1 MIQWKDRKLRTGMI
15 RVILTCW
22 IVPYIVVSSV
32 LMLFFDR
39 YSHQQIGQTVCSSL
53 ENAAMIIEEK
63 INAAIE
69 TSRQASYDGVIK
81 KSYEQYLKDGDEN
94 AMHRKVTE
102 YLNKTYKYSR
112 TISNTIL
119 LYAEDMEMEYYT
131 YSNVAGA
138 TYASIDEF
146 RNNTAQAVRQA
157 ASDLDTRTRLIDID
171 GHLYVVRNIV
181 RSNYEPFATLVME
194 VNKDRLLESADSII
208 WQKDGILLLDGQ
220 IIRRIPAKMDD
231 EHTGMLTRIADDETA
246 PGLLSELREDEPSA
260 YYDRKRASAVCALK
274 TNSQVLRLVYELD
287 RKQLLGE
294 TAAFLSVYIVGF
306 ILLIPLLIAVFSYL
320 YKNINQ
326 PVGALIKG
334 SEKILGG
341 EYGYRIDPFE
351 KNEEM
356 AQLVDTF
363 NHMSVN
369 LEESFKRIYVEEI
382 AERDATLK
390 ALQSQ
395 INPHFL
401 NNTLEIINWKARL
414 NGNEDVSEMIGA
426 LSVMMNATL
435 NRNNEMFITL
445 AEELSYVDAYLYIIR
460 ERFGSKFQFT
470 EEVDE
475 KLLNVK
481 IPRLIIQPIV
491 ENAVEHGGDAFGRIT
506 GQLRAEQDGSVLRI
520 TVENNGTLSEE
531 DRKKIDLLLSADRL
545 GESERLDRMSIG
557 IRNVNLRLRLIYG
570 EGSGLRIG
578 NDGNGHTVSCLELRG
593 IQI

>member
-94 AMHRKVTE
+94 AMHREVTE

-220 IIRRIPAKMDD
+220 IIRRIPAKM
-231 EHTGMLTRIADDETA
+231 L
-246 PGLLSELREDEPSA
+246 
-260 YYDRKRASAVCALK
+260 
-274 TNSQVLRLVYELD
+274 
-287 RKQLLGE
+287 
-294 TAAFLSVYIVGF
+294 
-306 ILLIPLLIAVFSYL
+306 
-320 YKNINQ
+320 
-326 PVGALIKG
+326 
-334 SEKILGG
+334 
-341 EYGYRIDPFE
+341 
-351 KNEEM
+351 
-356 AQLVDTF
+356 
-363 NHMSVN
+363 
-369 LEESFKRIYVEEI
+369 
-382 AERDATLK
+382 
-390 ALQSQ
+390 
-395 INPHFL
+395 
-401 NNTLEIINWKARL
+401 
-414 NGNEDVSEMIGA
+414 
-426 LSVMMNATL
+426 
-435 NRNNEMFITL
+435 
-445 AEELSYVDAYLYIIR
+445 
-460 ERFGSKFQFT
+460 
-470 EEVDE
+470 
-475 KLLNVK
+475 
-481 IPRLIIQPIV
+481 
-491 ENAVEHGGDAFGRIT
+491 
-506 GQLRAEQDGSVLRI
+506 
-520 TVENNGTLSEE
+520 
-531 DRKKIDLLLSADRL
+531 
-545 GESERLDRMSIG
+545 
-557 IRNVNLRLRLIYG
+557 
-570 EGSGLRIG
+570 
-578 NDGNGHTVSCLELRG
+578 
-593 IQI
+593 